1 MYSASGQN
9 SHGWFTLQITGI
21 SRLFPHFDDIFS
33 CIVMYFCCAISIL
46 VRYYGVL
53 VNTTVSTRSSF
64 SLWLQAVRAFSF
76 TASMVPIIVGAM
88 LALAFD
94 GAVRWDL
101 FPVVVLCSLLIH
113 AGTNLFSDYYDYK
126 KGVDKEGAF
135 GGSGVLVG
143 RLLAPKQLFIG
154 GLISFGLCFLLGL
167 VFVQIRGIEMLY
179 LGIIGLVGGFLYCG
193 GIGYKYLA
201 LGDVLVFWLMGPLMV
216 LGSYFVLTGTYNS
229 SILLTSMPVGFLV
242 TAILHANNLR
252 DIQHDKAA
260 HVRTMATILG
270 LGGAKI
276 EYYLLIAAAYLSV
289 VIMVAVNML
298 SPWTL
303 VVLLSLP
310 PALKNVKVISQATPG
325 TQAELA
331 MIDVQTAQHHFL
343 FGILLSVGLLLS
355 ALL

>member
-1 MYSASGQN
+1 MTTS
-9 SHGWFTLQITGI
+9 
-21 SRLFPHFDDIFS
+21 
-33 CIVMYFCCAISIL
+33 
-46 VRYYGVL
+46 
-53 VNTTVSTRSSF
+53 TVSTRSAF

-76 TASMVPIIVGAM
+76 TASMVPIIIGAM
-88 LALAFD
+88 LALAFP
-94 GAVRWDL
+94 GSVRWDL
-101 FPVVVLCSLLIH
+101 FPVVVVCSLLVH

-143 RLLAPKQLFIG
+143 KLLQPKQLFTG
-154 GLISFGLCFLLGL
+154 GMVSFILCFLLGL
-167 VFVQIRGIEMLY
+167 FFVQVRGIEILY
-179 LGIIGLVGGFLYCG
+179 LGLTGIIGGYLYCG

-216 LGSYFVLTGTYNS
+216 LGSFFVLTGSYNS
-229 SILLTSMPVGFLV
+229 TIILTSLPVGFLV

-252 DIQHDKAA
+252 DIKHDKAA
-260 HVRTMATILG
+260 GVRTMATVMG

-276 EYYLLIAAAYLSV
+276 EYYFLVAAAYICIIGMV
-289 VIMVAVNML
+289 VLQLL

-303 VVLLSLP
+303 LVLLSLP
-310 PALKNVKVISQATPG
+310 PALKNCKTISQANES
-325 TQAELA
+325 TQSELA

-343 FGILLSVGLLLS
+343 FGILLAIGLLLS